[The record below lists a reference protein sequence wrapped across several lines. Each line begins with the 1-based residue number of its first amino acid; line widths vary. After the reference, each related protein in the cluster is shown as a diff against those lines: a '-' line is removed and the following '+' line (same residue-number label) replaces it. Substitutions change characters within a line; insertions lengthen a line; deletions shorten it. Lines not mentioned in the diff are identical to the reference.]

1 MSALILEIAECQ
13 PSVLHEIATAI
24 VAEPLRAPRRL

>member
-1 MSALILEIAECQ
+1 MSALILEIAECL

-24 VAEPLRAPRRL
+24 EIGIGALNL